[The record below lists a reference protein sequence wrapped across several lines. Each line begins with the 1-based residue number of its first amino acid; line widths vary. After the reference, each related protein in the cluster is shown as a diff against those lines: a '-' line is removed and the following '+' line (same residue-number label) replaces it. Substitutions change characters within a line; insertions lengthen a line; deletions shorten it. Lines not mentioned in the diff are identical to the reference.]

1 VKLGE
6 QQAFVYELH
15 VTNFDS
21 VPLTLNHL
29 EVFADAENTQPL
41 VAISGDGLS
50 KLIIEVGANMHA
62 KSSQTIAPGKRSVLF
77 MFVTQPLGRQIPK
90 VLRHRITFAAGAPS
104 GAATETVLEDFP
116 VTVSKDPAPLL
127 ARRSKAAAA
136 SPRSTATST

>member
-1 VKLGE
+1 MRLASGIRPGVFFLTTLGFLVWQFGAAQQRGPRVEVRCPSAPVPVKLVE
-6 QQAFVYELH
+6 QQTFVYELH

-29 EVFADAENTQPL
+29 EVFADAEQTQPL

-50 KLIIEVGANMHA
+50 KLIIEVGADMHG

-90 VLRHRITFAAGAPS
+90 SCG
-104 GAATETVLEDFP
+104 TE
-116 VTVSKDPAPLL
+116 
-127 ARRSKAAAA
+127 
-136 SPRSTATST
+136 